1 MILEITLIKS
11 GIGRPPQHRLTL
23 KALGLTRLNKT
34 VRFKETPAVLGMV
47 RQVGHLVSVRQ
58 VPEGGKAHASE

>member
-34 VRFKETPAVLGMV
+34 VRLKETPAVQGMV
-47 RQVGHLVSVRQ
+47 RQVGHLLSVRQ
-58 VPEGGKAHASE
+58 LPEGGEGHASE

>member
-23 KALGLTRLNKT
+23 KALGLTRLHKK
-34 VRFKETPAVLGMV
+34 VRLKETPGVLGMV
-47 RQVGHLVSVRQ
+47 RQVGHLLQVRRL
-58 VPEGGKAHASE
+58 PEGGEGHASE